1 MLRAN
6 GVKWTKGTH
15 FPERYC
21 TLDSAVAE
29 TGKLNVSLLEP
40 PRKDG
45 DGTSV
50 VGTTTLA
57 DVTGMTAVWVFERVA
72 I

>member
-1 MLRAN
+1 MPPS
-6 GVKWTKGTH
+6 G
-15 FPERYC
+15 
-21 TLDSAVAE
+21 TLDSAFAD

-57 DVTGMTAVWVFERVA
+57 DLTGVTAVWVFERVA

>member
-1 MLRAN
+1 MRF
-6 GVKWTKGTH
+6 VRVSTKSCATAMSD
-15 FPERYC
+15 
-21 TLDSAVAE
+21 TLDGAVAE

-40 PRKDG
+40 PRTNG

-57 DVTGMTAVWVFERVA
+57 DLTGVTAVLVFERVA

>member
-1 MLRAN
+1 MRFLSASIRSWGSAMS
-6 GVKWTKGTH
+6 GTL
-15 FPERYC
+15 E
-21 TLDSAVAE
+21 TAVAE

-45 DGTSV
+45 DGTCV

-57 DVTGMTAVWVFERVA
+57 RVTGVTVVLVFERVL